1 MNKEVKML
9 IVTNKLAYASVVVGG
24 NVITLYKLNSYY
36 KYLKLVKRNA
46 LLTIENKLNSLYHFW
61 LWTLCNN
68 IQSDEDLQ
76 LYFARYLVALESG
89 FKITNESNILEF
101 GEEIEYMLYESN
113 PKQPSTI
120 EKEKRA
126 VESFFKYMG
135 TFKAKEY
142 NIEKNFL
149 AYSQQSKYNKGSGY
163 GLKMSK
169 YMQNIL
175 LDNVSILPS
184 KDTNNRGDIKAFP
197 FKLYDELLQ
206 LAKPRERLLY
216 LLYGACAARSNQAL
230 NLTFY
235 DIDYSSKN
243 VWLIDP
249 KSNDQLGYHGIGRN
263 QFLKDV
269 YKIDIATD
277 SAHKKFP
284 FKYPIPTN
292 YKARTP
298 LFWLNNNYRLL
309 FFNALAEYSP
319 LPESLRKPRH
329 PFFFVRSTGKRLSSG
344 EVYKS
349 FKKHLKQLS
358 DRHPSYAYKLKGL
371 GLHSLRHMF
380 GSVMA
385 TIEAKLI
392 MNGQSEKTQ
401 HIKWFTSNAMGH
413 SNSSSTDVYFNR
425 PWDVEIE
432 FGEFITSLMES
443 MQNKDIPPPQ
453 IRGVRNGK
461 KW

>member
-1 MNKEVKML
+1 ML
-9 IVTNKLAYASVVVGG
+9 LVTNKIAYMSIAINE
-24 NVITLYKLNSYY
+24 NVYYLEGVNKYY
-36 KYLKLVKRNA
+36 KYLKLIKCNA

-61 LWTLCNN
+61 LWSLSNDVEF
-68 IQSDEDLQ
+68 DEDLQ
-76 LYFARYLVALESG
+76 LYFARYLLALEEG
-89 FKITNESNILEF
+89 FKITNIS
-101 GEEIEYMLYESN
+101 YLYEYNEDIEVLVFESK
-113 PKQPSTI
+113 PKQSSTI

-135 TFKAKEY
+135 TFKSKDY
-142 NIEKNFL
+142 NLEKNFL
-149 AYSQQSKYNKGSGY
+149 SYNKQAKYNKGSSY

-175 LDNVSILPS
+175 LDDVSVLAS
-184 KDTNNRGDIKAFP
+184 KNTNIKGDIKAFP
-197 FKLYDELLQ
+197 FKLFDDLLL

-216 LLYGACAARSNQAL
+216 LLYGTCAARLNQGL
-230 NLTFY
+230 NLTYY
-235 DIDYSSKN
+235 DIDYASQN

-249 KSNDQLGYHGIGRN
+249 KSNNQLGYHGLSRK
-263 QFLKDV
+263 QFLHEI
-269 YKIDIATD
+269 YNIDIET
-277 SAHKKFP
+277 HPIHNKFN

-292 YKARTP
+292 YKSRMP
-298 LFWLNNNYRLL
+298 LFWLNSNYRKI
-309 FFNALAEYSP
+309 FFDTLVEYSP

-329 PFFFVRSTGKRLSSG
+329 PFFFVRSSGKRLSSD

-349 FKKHLKQLS
+349 FKKHLQILS
-358 DRHPSYAYKLKGL
+358 KKYPEYAYRLDGL
-371 GLHSLRHMF
+371 GIHSLRHMF

-392 MNGQSEKTQ
+392 MSGQPEKAH

-413 SNSSSTDVYFNR
+413 SNLSSTEIYFNR

-432 FGEFITSLMES
+432 LGEFVQSLIES
-443 MQNKDIPPPQ
+443 MQDSEYEPLTSN
-453 IRGVRNGK
+453 RRK